1 MYIHNLD
8 PVLLDFGFIAIR
20 WYSLAYIFGIVL
32 GWWLGKKIIKNF
44 LLSVNFKFDLKEFDD
59 LITYLIIS
67 IIIGGRLGYILFYN
81 FEFYISNP
89 IEIIKVW
96 EGGMSFHGG
105 LLGVLAAMALF
116 ARHRQIEWGRLMDFV
131 APLTPMGLA
140 LGRLGN
146 FIGQELWGRP
156 ADVPWAM
163 VFPNDPLGL
172 ARHPSQLYQFALEG
186 CLLFLVLLW
195 FSRRQRPTWAVS
207 GVFLV
212 GYGALRF
219 VAEFFREPDAHI
231 GFDALG
237 WMTRGQLLCVP
248 MLIAGLCLLYW
259 AYRPKTR

>member
-1 MYIHNLD
+1 M
-8 PVLLDFGFIAIR
+8 A
-20 WYSLAYIFGIVL
+20 
-32 GWWLGKKIIKNF
+32 
-44 LLSVNFKFDLKEFDD
+44 
-59 LITYLIIS
+59 
-67 IIIGGRLGYILFYN
+67 
-81 FEFYISNP
+81 
-89 IEIIKVW
+89 
-96 EGGMSFHGG
+96 FHGG

-116 ARHRQIEWGRLMDFV
+116 AGQRDIQWGRLMDFV

-156 ADVPWAM
+156 TSVPWAM
-163 VFPNDPLGL
+163 IFPSDPVAL

-195 FSRRQRPTWAVS
+195 FSRRPRPAWAVS
-207 GVFLV
+207 AVFLM

-219 VAEFFREPDAHI
+219 IAEFFREPDAHI

-259 AYRPKTR
+259 AYRPNNR